1 MKIIGIIS
9 TKGGV
14 GKTTLTANLGAI
26 LADMGQ
32 KVLLVDA
39 DPQQTL
45 SRFYAIRE
53 QAPFGLTQLF
63 KSSNPAKCI
72 STTVI
77 DGLDIVIGD
86 DKKSDGI
93 IPALL
98 NESLANIQN
107 HAAALH
113 QVKQQYDYVLID
125 TQGTTHKILDAVIY
139 AADQLLSPVPPK
151 VLDTREFIYGTVELI
166 KKYIPRPGCLPIL
179 GRMPPPLKA
188 VVNLWDR
195 TNSAAGIVKHLRV
208 QFDREA
214 DSAITVLHTIIAHK
228 NVYTVSSGVGDP
240 PHRKDSVRKGAS
252 FCALETMMALV
263 HELEPKLSH
272 IPPAWE
278 CISRAAQ
285 LTISQFMSGAHEED
299 GTEAIIQ
306 DAETTQEAAEAN
318 GEAL

>member
-32 KVLLVDA
+32 RVLLVDA

-45 SRFYAIRE
+45 SRFYKIRE

-77 DGLDIVIGD
+77 DSLDIVIGD
-86 DKKSDGI
+86 DKKADGV

-98 NESLANIQN
+98 RESFPNIQN
-107 HAAALH
+107 LAAALH
-113 QVKQQYDYVLID
+113 QLEHQYDYILID
-125 TQGTTHKILDAVIY
+125 TQGTSHNIQSAVIF

-151 VLDTREFIYGTVELI
+151 VLDTREFIHGTVELI

-214 DSAITVLHTIIAHK
+214 DSAITVLHTIIPSK
-228 NVYTVSSGVGDP
+228 NAYTVSSGDGDP
-240 PHRKDSVRKGAS
+240 AHRQDSVRRGAT
-252 FCALETMMALV
+252 FCALETMMSLV

-272 IPPAWE
+272 IPPTWDG
-278 CISRAAQ
+278 ISRSTQ
-285 LTISQFMSGAHEED
+285 QTINLFMSGNHEDEPEEITQE
-299 GTEAIIQ
+299 TEL
-306 DAETTQEAAEAN
+306 DQEAAEIN
-318 GEAL
+318 GGVL

>member
-32 KVLLVDA
+32 RVLLVDA

-45 SRFYAIRE
+45 SRFYTIRE

-77 DGLDIVIGD
+77 DGLDLVIGD
-86 DKKSDGI
+86 DKKSDGQ
-93 IPALL
+93 IPTLL

-107 HAAALH
+107 LAAALH

-125 TQGTTHKILDAVIY
+125 TQGTTHKILDAVVY

-151 VLDTREFIYGTVELI
+151 VLDTREFIHGTVELI
-166 KKYIPRPGCLPIL
+166 NKYIPRPGCMPIL

-188 VVNLWDR
+188 VINLWDR
-195 TNSAAGIVKHLRV
+195 TKSAAGIVKALRA

-214 DSAITVLHTIIAHK
+214 DGAITVLHTIIPAK
-228 NVYTVSSGVGDP
+228 NAYAVSSGVGDP
-240 PHRKDSVRKGAS
+240 AFRQDSVKKGAS

-272 IPPAWE
+272 IPPRWE
-278 CISRAAQ
+278 GITPAAQ
-285 LTISQFMSGAHEED
+285 QTIVSFMSGAHDESLTED
-299 GTEAIIQ
+299 II
-306 DAETTQEAAEAN
+306 QEAASVQETAGVN
-318 GEAL
+318 GAAL